1 MFLKSLLSLLV
12 LVAVYTVN
20 SQDVLVPVKPQG
32 SATWGYAS
40 IDGTVKIPTDLKKVN
55 DFSEGYAPVLK
66 LNGKWAFINGNGEEL
81 NVAAGDF
88 VTVSIFGFGVKGF
101 ENGLAPIIVA
111 KKKGVINLK
120 GELVH
125 KADYNYISDF
135 SDGFAAA
142 KIDKQFYI
150 LTKDGASAEVTVPVI
165 DLKKF
170 SEGLAPFRSKT
181 KKFGFLNTSGEEVI
195 EAKFLAVG
203 YFSHGL
209 AWAKVVGDKVGII
222 NTKGEWVVE
231 PQYEAAKE
239 YDNEGYAR
247 VKSGAEWRFL
257 TKEGKEITISGN
269 LSLGDFNNG
278 RAYARK
284 GDFFGFVNA
293 TGEWAI
299 KPIYDKVKDFSDGF
313 AAVRVGAVW
322 GFIDPYGKEVVEPQ
336 FINVR
341 KFKNGYAAAC
351 KSKDAWGI
359 IDTEGNWVLEPKYL
373 RLLDVNKVK
382 IEK

>member
-1 MFLKSLLSLLV
+1 MILRSLFSLLILS
-12 LVAVYTVN
+12 AVFTVN
-20 SQDVLVPVKPQG
+20 SQAELVPVKPQG

-40 IDGTVKIPTDLKKVN
+40 LDGAVKIPADLKKVN
-55 DFSEGYAPVLK
+55 DFSEGYAPVLN

-88 VTVSIFGFGVKGF
+88 AVVSIFGFGVKGF

-120 GELVH
+120 GEFVH
-125 KADYNYISDF
+125 NADYTYISDF

-142 KIDKQFYI
+142 KIGKQFYI
-150 LTKDGASAEVTVPVI
+150 LTKDGGSAEVTVPVI

-181 KKFGFLNTSGEEVI
+181 KKFGFMNTAGEETI
-195 EAKFLAVG
+195 EAKFLGVG

-209 AWAKVVGDKVGII
+209 AWAKVDGNMIGII

-231 PQYEAAKE
+231 PQYAAAKE
-239 YDNEGYAR
+239 YDNEGFAR
-247 VKSGAEWRFL
+247 VKSGSEWRFL
-257 TKEGKEITISGN
+257 NKEGKEITISGN
-269 LSLGDFNNG
+269 LSLGDFNDG

-284 GDFFGFVNA
+284 GDFYGFVDTKGA
-293 TGEWAI
+293 WSI
-299 KPIYDKVKDFSDGF
+299 KPIYDKVKDFSNGL
-313 AAVRVGAVW
+313 AAVRTGALW
-322 GFIDPYGKEVVEPQ
+322 GFVDAYGKEVIAAQ

-341 KFKNGYAAAC
+341 QFKNGYAAAC
-351 KSKDAWGI
+351 KSQDAWGV
-359 IDTEGNWVLEPKYL
+359 IDLKGNWVLEPKYL
-373 RLLDVNKVK
+373 RVLDVNKVK
-382 IEK
+382 